1 MKGLIG
7 IALALSVALIGCQR
21 HNAQQGGGGGGTEK
35 RAPTTTT
42 APAQSGGT
50 STTTTQTGATL
61 IQQASKKADD
71 ANILLSHKDYTGA
84 ARDVQQ
90 SRTLI
95 EQAKGKAPSNM
106 QTQINNLDKMAAKAE
121 TSINK
126 KSPDAVKDTQ
136 ALSKGLKDLVASENK
151 VMGGGGQPAHQ
162 PAHK

>member
-21 HNAQQGGGGGGTEK
+21 HTAQQGGGGGGTEK
-35 RAPTTTT
+35 RTTTTTTT
-42 APAQSGGT
+42 APAHTGGT

-71 ANILLSHKDYTGA
+71 ANLLLSRKDYTGA
-84 ARDVQQ
+84 SRDVQQ

-95 EQAKGKAPSNM
+95 EQAKGKAPADM
-106 QTQINNLDKMAAKAE
+106 QAKINDLDKMAAKAQ

-126 KSPDAVKDTQ
+126 KSPDALKETQ

-151 VMGGGGQPAHQ
+151 VMGGGGQPTHR
-162 PAHK
+162 